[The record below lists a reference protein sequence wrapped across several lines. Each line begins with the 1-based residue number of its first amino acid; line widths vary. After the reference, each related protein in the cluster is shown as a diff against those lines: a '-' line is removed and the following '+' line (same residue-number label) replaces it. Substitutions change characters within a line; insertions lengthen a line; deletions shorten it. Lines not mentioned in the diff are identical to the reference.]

1 MKNQMPL
8 PRRALIDKPQRCL
21 THQVAVADLTASLWL
36 PGSPDWAENHQNSRL
51 FTHLRTSVEQ
61 PLRGAAREFISPENQ
76 RGVTE
81 PSFLAN
87 VLSRRVARKQSPPGF
102 AAGGCL
108 YSAMLI
114 YFTSPTDQNRVSPEL
129 SATPSL
135 SVTTQPVP
143 ATSMAKP
150 STFSAV

>member
-1 MKNQMPL
+1 MPL
-8 PRRALIDKPQRCL
+8 PRRDLIDKALRCPTGCP
-21 THQVAVADLTASLWL
+21 THQVAVVDLTASLWL
-36 PGSPDWAENHQNSRL
+36 PGSPNRAENHQNSRL
-51 FTHLRTSVEQ
+51 FTYVRTSVEQ

-76 RGVTE
+76 RGTAD

-87 VLSRRVARKQSPPGF
+87 VLSRRAAEKQSPPSF

-108 YSAMLI
+108 CSAMLI

-143 ATSMAKP
+143 AASMAKP